1 MNTFKWLLKREYWEH
16 RGGFFWAPLIT
27 GAIFILLT
35 IMAVIAGESVRRAA
49 DNDGETLRM
58 NGVEL
63 SKLTETMQPGDIAEM
78 GAGLDLGTLM
88 AATWPFMVL
97 AFVVFFYCLG
107 ALFDERKD
115 RSILFWKSLPLSDH
129 QTVLSKVFSAL
140 VLAPVIA
147 TVAAIAT
154 SIGFLVILS
163 GYALFHGGNPL
174 TLIWGPASPLT
185 VAFHVAA
192 ALPVFAV
199 WALPTVGW
207 LLLVSAWSKS
217 KPFLWA
223 LLVPLFAGILVSW
236 FDVMEMLG
244 MKASWFWTNIVGRM
258 LLGTV
263 NGIDVVYRSAKDP
276 AMQNFN
282 PNGPQDIVALFS
294 AQNTWSAFAT
304 LDMWVGAAAGVAM
317 ILAAVHFRRTRDEG

>member
-27 GAIFILLT
+27 GAVFMLLT
-35 IMAVIAGESVRRAA
+35 IMAIIAGESLRRAT
-49 DNDGETLRM
+49 DEGGTILKI
-58 NGVEL
+58 NGVEI
-63 SKLTETMQPGDIAEM
+63 SKLTQTMSPGDVAEM
-78 GAGLDLGTLM
+78 GSGLDLGTLL
-88 AATWPFMVL
+88 ASTWPFLVL

-115 RSILFWKSLPLSDH
+115 RSILFWKSLPLSDQ

-140 VLAPVIA
+140 VIAPVIA

-154 SIGFLVILS
+154 SLGFLVILS
-163 GYALFHGGNPL
+163 GYALFHVGNPL

-185 VAFHVAA
+185 VAFNLAA
-192 ALPVFAV
+192 ALPVYAM

-223 LLVPLFAGILVSW
+223 LLVPLFAGVLVSW

-258 LLGTV
+258 LLGTF
-263 NGIDVVYRSAKDP
+263 NGIDMVYRTAKDP

-282 PNGPQDIVALFS
+282 PQGPQDVLALFS
-294 AQNTWSAFAT
+294 AQNSWSAFT
-304 LDMWVGAAAGVAM
+304 HVDIWVGAAAGVAM
-317 ILAAVHFRRTRDEG
+317 ILAAVYFRRTRDEG

>member
-27 GAIFILLT
+27 GAIFMLLT
-35 IMAVIAGESVRRAA
+35 TMAVIAGESVRRSTEE
-49 DNDGETLRM
+49 GGTTLKM
-58 NGVEL
+58 NGVEI
-63 SKLTETMQPGDIAEM
+63 SKLTQTMSPGDIAEM
-78 GAGLDLGTLM
+78 GSGLDLGTLL
-88 AATWPFMVL
+88 ASTWPFMVL

-129 QTVLSKVFSAL
+129 QTVWSKVFSAL
-140 VLAPVIA
+140 VVAPVIA
-147 TVAAIAT
+147 TIAAIAT
-154 SIGFLVILS
+154 SLGFLLILS
-163 GYALFHGGNPL
+163 AYALFQVGNPL

-185 VAFHVAA
+185 VVFNLAA

-258 LLGTV
+258 LLGTF
-263 NGIDVVYRSAKDP
+263 NGIDMVYRTAKDP

-282 PNGPQDIVALFS
+282 PNGPQDVVALFS
-294 AQNTWSAFAT
+294 AQNTWSAFT
-304 LDMWVGAAAGVAM
+304 HIDIWVGAAAGVAM

>member
-27 GAIFILLT
+27 GAIFMLLT
-35 IMAVIAGESVRRAA
+35 TMAVIAGESMRRST
-49 DNDGETLRM
+49 DDGGTILKM
-58 NGVEL
+58 NGVEIG
-63 SKLTETMQPGDIAEM
+63 KLTQTMSPGDIAEM
-78 GAGLDLGTLM
+78 GSGLDLGTLL
-88 AATWPFMVL
+88 ASTWPFLVL

-115 RSILFWKSLPLSDH
+115 RSILFWKSLPLSDG

-140 VLAPVIA
+140 VIAPVIA
-147 TVAAIAT
+147 TIAAIGT
-154 SIGFLVILS
+154 SMGFLVILS

-185 VAFHVAA
+185 VAFNLAA
-192 ALPVFAV
+192 ALPVFAM

-258 LLGTV
+258 LLGTF
-263 NGIDVVYRSAKDP
+263 NGIDMVYRTAKDP

-282 PNGPQDIVALFS
+282 PDGPQDVVALFS
-294 AQNTWSAFAT
+294 AQNTWSAFT
-304 LDMWVGAAAGVAM
+304 HVDIWVGAAAGVVM
-317 ILAAVHFRRTRDEG
+317 ILAAVYFRRTRDEG

>member
-27 GAIFILLT
+27 GAVFLLLT

-49 DNDGETLRM
+49 DDDGETLKM

-63 SKLTETMQPGDIAEM
+63 SKLTETMKPGDIAEM
-78 GAGLDLGTLM
+78 GAGLDLGSLL
-88 AATWPFMVL
+88 ASTWPFMVL

-115 RSILFWKSLPLSDH
+115 RSILFWKSLPLSDQ

-140 VLAPVIA
+140 VIAPVIA

-185 VAFHVAA
+185 VAFNLAA

-223 LLVPLFAGILVSW
+223 LLVPLFAGVLVSW

-244 MKASWFWTNIVGRM
+244 MKASWFWTNVVGRL
-258 LLGTV
+258 LLGTF
-263 NGIDVVYRSAKDP
+263 NGMDMIYREAKNP

-282 PNGPQDIVALFS
+282 PEGPQDVLALFS
-294 AQNTWSAFAT
+294 AQNTWSAFAN

-317 ILAAVHFRRTRDEG
+317 IFAAMHFRRTRDEG

>member
-1 MNTFKWLLKREYWEH
+1 MNTFKWLLKREYWEN

-27 GAIFILLT
+27 GSVFLLLT
-35 IMAVIAGESVRRAA
+35 LMAVIAGESMRSAA
-49 DNDGETLRM
+49 LDGEGLRM

-63 SKLTETMQPGDIAEM
+63 SKLTETMRPGDIAEM
-78 GAGLDLGTLM
+78 GAGLDLGALL
-88 AATWPFMVL
+88 ASTWPFIVL

-115 RSILFWKSLPLSDH
+115 RSILFWKSLPLSDQ

-140 VLAPVIA
+140 VIAPVIA

-154 SIGFLVILS
+154 SIGFMVILS

-185 VAFHVAA
+185 VAFNLAA

-223 LLVPLFAGILVSW
+223 LLVPLFAGVLVTW

-244 MKASWFWTNIVGRM
+244 MKASWFWTNVVGRL

-263 NGIDVVYRSAKDP
+263 SGMDMIYREGKNP

-282 PNGPQDIVALFS
+282 PEGPQDVLALFS
-294 AQNTWSAFAT
+294 AQNTWSAFAH
-304 LDMWVGAAAGVAM
+304 LDIWVGAAAGVAM
-317 ILAAVHFRRTRDEG
+317 ILAAVHFRRARDEG

>member
-27 GAIFILLT
+27 GAIFLLLT
-35 IMAVIAGESVRRAA
+35 IMAVVAGESMRSAA
-49 DNDGETLRM
+49 LDGEGLQM

-78 GAGLDLGTLM
+78 GAGLDLGALM
-88 AATWPFMVL
+88 ASTWPFMVL

-115 RSILFWKSLPLSDH
+115 RSILFWKSLPLSDQ

-140 VLAPVIA
+140 IVAPVIA

-154 SIGFLVILS
+154 SFGFLVILS
-163 GYALFHGGNPL
+163 GYAMFHGGNPM
-174 TLIWGPASPLT
+174 TLIWGPANPLT
-185 VAFHVAA
+185 VAFNLAA
-192 ALPVFAV
+192 ALPVFAL

-223 LLVPLFAGILVSW
+223 LLVPLFAGVLVSW
-236 FDVMEMLG
+236 FDVMEMIG
-244 MKASWFWTNIVGRM
+244 MKASWFWTHIVGRM
-258 LLGTV
+258 LLGTL
-263 NGIDVVYRSAKDP
+263 NGMDMIYREASNP

-282 PNGPQDIVALFS
+282 PEGPQDILALFS
-294 AQNTWSAFAT
+294 AQNAWSSFASI
-304 LDMWVGAAAGVAM
+304 DMWVGAAAGVAM
-317 ILAAVHFRRTRDEG
+317 ILAAMHFRRTRDEG

>member
-1 MNTFKWLLKREYWEH
+1 MNTFKWLLKREYWEN

-27 GAIFILLT
+27 GSVFLLLT
-35 IMAVIAGESVRRAA
+35 LMAVIAGESMRRAA
-49 DNDGETLRM
+49 LDGEGLKM

-63 SKLTETMQPGDIAEM
+63 SQLTQTMQPGDIAEM
-78 GAGLDLGTLM
+78 GAGLDMGALM
-88 AATWPFMVL
+88 ATTWPFLVL

-140 VLAPVIA
+140 VIAPAIA
-147 TVAAIAT
+147 TAAAIAT
-154 SIGFLVILS
+154 SFGFLVILS
-163 GYALFHGGNPL
+163 AYAMFHGGNPL
-174 TLIWGPASPLT
+174 ELIWGPASPLT
-185 VAFHVAA
+185 VALYIAA
-192 ALPVFAV
+192 ALPVYAV

-236 FDVMEMLG
+236 FDVMEMMG
-244 MKASWFWTNIVGRM
+244 MKASWFWTNVVGRL

-263 NGIDVVYRSAKDP
+263 NGMDMIYREGKNP
-276 AMQNFN
+276 AMANFS
-282 PNGPQDIVALFS
+282 PDGPQDIVALFS
-294 AQNTWSAFAT
+294 VQNTWSSFAH
-304 LDMWVGAAAGVAM
+304 LDIWVGAAAGVAM
-317 ILAAVHFRRTRDEG
+317 ILAAVHFRRARDEG